1 MDPRPATA
9 ADLPAIREVVGAAYA
24 RYLSRM
30 DRPPAPML
38 ADYGAAVDAGQ
49 LWVTGRPVA
58 GLIELTEAG
67 DALHVGN
74 VAVHPESQGTGLGR
88 LLMDF
93 AERRAILLGLT
104 RLGLYTNEVMAEN
117 QAIYTHLGYREVGRH
132 AEDGYRRVYMEKL
145 LVARA

>member
-9 ADLPAIREVVGAAYA
+9 ADLPAIREVVTAAYA

-38 ADYGAAVDAGQ
+38 ADYGAAVGAGR
-49 LWVTGRPVA
+49 LWVTGRPVT

-74 VAVHPESQGTGLGR
+74 VAVHPGSQGTGLGR

-93 AERRAILLGLT
+93 AERRAILLGHT
-104 RLGLYTNEVMAEN
+104 RLSLYTNEVMTEN

-132 AEDGYRRVYMEKL
+132 ADDGYRRVYMEKL
-145 LVARA
+145 LVARG